1 MQNQQTPWFYK
12 NKCLL
17 AGLILS
23 ITAQNALAQNWNL
36 IWSDEFNGS
45 ISSDWVF
52 ETGNGSGGWGNNE
65 LEYYRREN
73 TTVENGML
81 VITAR
86 QENYGGFNYTSS
98 RLKTQGKKSFRY
110 GKIEARISTP
120 SAAGTWPA
128 FWMLG
133 SNINNVGWPACGEI
147 DIMEHVNDSP
157 QIHGTLH
164 WQDNNG
170 NYASYGG
177 NTSADVTG
185 FHVYGIEWDENAIR
199 WLVDGNQY
207 HETNIA
213 GGVNGTGEFHNEF
226 FILLNLAIG
235 GNWPGFNIDNTV
247 FPAQMKVDWVRVYQ
261 REDNNGGG
269 GGCGTNDL
277 PKTIEAETFSAM
289 SGVQT
294 ETTTDTGG
302 GENVGWID
310 NGDWLAYNA
319 ITIPATGDYTLEYRV
334 ASPGGGQLSLD
345 LNAGSIAL
353 GNASIPATGGW
364 QNWQTISQTVHIE
377 AGTYNLGIYALTGG
391 WNLNWIRLSSANTTP
406 AFSITQ
412 EAEDYSLM
420 QGIQSEATSD
430 DGGGQNVGWVDAGDW
445 LTYPVEIPSN
455 GTYRVEYRVASPAG
469 GTLSLDSD
477 AGGTTYGSVDIPS
490 TGGWQNWETI
500 NHTVQLR
507 AGTHTFGIYAVTGG
521 WNLNWWRITR
531 IDG

>member
-147 DIMEHVNDSP
+147 DVMEHVNDSP

-269 GGCGTNDL
+269 GGGTKDL

-294 ETTTDTGG
+294 ETTSDTGG

-334 ASPGGGQLSLD
+334 ASPGGG
-345 LNAGSIAL
+345 
-353 GNASIPATGGW
+353 
-364 QNWQTISQTVHIE
+364 
-377 AGTYNLGIYALTGG
+377 
-391 WNLNWIRLSSANTTP
+391 
-406 AFSITQ
+406 
-412 EAEDYSLM
+412 
-420 QGIQSEATSD
+420 
-430 DGGGQNVGWVDAGDW
+430 
-445 LTYPVEIPSN
+445 
-455 GTYRVEYRVASPAG
+455 
-469 GTLSLDSD
+469 
-477 AGGTTYGSVDIPS
+477 
-490 TGGWQNWETI
+490 
-500 NHTVQLR
+500 
-507 AGTHTFGIYAVTGG
+507 
-521 WNLNWWRITR
+521 
-531 IDG
+531 